1 MNPSSLSTTLF
12 VSFVG
17 VTMLLLFTFAYI
29 AYVDIRLILDVF
41 VTGQVVDESLYLPG
55 LSGSEN
61 IDRAMST
68 IFGWLALDLFIG
80 FILVAGLAL
89 WLSKHIVQPV
99 REAVDFA
106 KVISGGDL
114 SHSIPNNRKDEIGQ
128 LIDSLNSMSQQ
139 LNALVQSVHVAAN
152 EVSEEAK
159 HIIQVNEDNK
169 LAMCHQAT
177 EIDHLAT
184 LIDETSTSYAAVAEK
199 SLHAV
204 ERAQSSGTTANEGSL
219 SVADTICGIESISAA
234 VSLGVD
240 SVNSLGDR
248 SQKINAI
255 THLIKDVADQTNLLA
270 LNAAIEAARAGEY
283 GRGFAVVADEVRG
296 LASKTT
302 NAADDITHSIQQS
315 NTETNHAIEQMKLG
329 AERVDAGVVHARN
342 SGEMLKNII
351 ASSEEVISIIRSIS
365 DSTNQQ
371 SRATTNMVA
380 NVEQM
385 KQGTHQAVD
394 RCNEAFDAATL
405 LDRKAEALRSQISVF
420 KT

>member
-1 MNPSSLSTTLF
+1 MNTSSLSTTLF

-17 VTMLLLFTFAYI
+17 LTMLLLLSFAYI
-29 AYVDIRLILDVF
+29 AYVDIRLVLDVF
-41 VTGQVVDESLYLPG
+41 VTKEVIDESLYLPN

-61 IDRAMST
+61 IERAMST
-68 IFGWLALDLFIG
+68 ILGWLLLDLSIG
-80 FILVAGLAL
+80 FVLASALAL
-89 WLSKHIVQPV
+89 WLSKHIVRPV
-99 REAVDFA
+99 KQAVQFA
-106 KVISGGDL
+106 KVISEGDL
-114 SHSIPNNRKDEIGQ
+114 SHSVANNRRDEIGQ
-128 LIDSLNSMSQQ
+128 LLDSLNGMSQQ

-169 LAMCHQAT
+169 LAMKHQAA

-204 ERAQSSGTTANEGSL
+204 ERAQSSGATANEGSL
-219 SVADTICGIESISAA
+219 SVADTINGIESISSA
-234 VSLGVD
+234 VSLGVE
-240 SVNSLGDR
+240 SVNALGDR

-302 NAADDITHSIQQS
+302 NAADDIATSIQQS
-315 NTETNHAIEQMKLG
+315 NTETKHAIEQMQLG
-329 AERVDAGVVHARN
+329 AERVETGVVHARN

-371 SRATTNMVA
+371 SQATTNMVA

-385 KQGTHQAVD
+385 KQGTYQAVD
-394 RCNEAFDAATL
+394 RCNQAFDAAAQ
-405 LDRKAEALRSQISVF
+405 LDQKADALRKQISVF

>member
-1 MNPSSLSTTLF
+1 MNKSSLSTTLF

-17 VTMLLLFTFAYI
+17 LTMLMLFTFAYI

-41 VTGQVVDESLYLPG
+41 VTKEVIDESLYLPS

-61 IDRAMST
+61 IERAMST
-68 IFGWLALDLFIG
+68 ILGWLLLDLSIG
-80 FILVAGLAL
+80 FVLASALAL
-89 WLSKHIVQPV
+89 WLSKHIVRPV
-99 REAVDFA
+99 KQAVQFA
-106 KVISGGDL
+106 KVISEGDL
-114 SHSIPNNRKDEIGQ
+114 SHSVANDRRDEIGQ
-128 LIDSLNSMSQQ
+128 LLDSLNGMSQQ
-139 LNALVQSVHVAAN
+139 LNALVKSVHVAAN

-169 LAMCHQAT
+169 LAMEHQAAK
-177 EIDHLAT
+177 IDHLAT

-204 ERAQSSGTTANEGSL
+204 ERAQSSGATANEGSL
-219 SVADTICGIESISAA
+219 SVADTINGIESISSS
-234 VSLGVD
+234 VSLGVE
-240 SVNSLGDR
+240 SVNALGDR

-302 NAADDITHSIQQS
+302 NAADDIATSIQLS
-315 NTETNHAIEQMKLG
+315 NTETKHAIEQMQLG
-329 AERVDAGVVHARN
+329 AERVKIGVVHARN

-371 SRATTNMVA
+371 SQATTSMVA

-385 KQGTHQAVD
+385 KQETYQAVD
-394 RCNEAFDAATL
+394 RCNQAFDAAAQ
-405 LDRKAEALRSQISVF
+405 LDQKADDLRKQISVF

>member
-1 MNPSSLSTTLF
+1 M
-12 VSFVG
+12 
-17 VTMLLLFTFAYI
+17 
-29 AYVDIRLILDVF
+29 
-41 VTGQVVDESLYLPG
+41 
-55 LSGSEN
+55 
-61 IDRAMST
+61 
-68 IFGWLALDLFIG
+68 
-80 FILVAGLAL
+80 
-89 WLSKHIVQPV
+89 
-99 REAVDFA
+99 
-106 KVISGGDL
+106 
-114 SHSIPNNRKDEIGQ
+114 SHSVANNRRDEIGQ
-128 LIDSLNSMSQQ
+128 LLDSLNGMSQQ

-169 LAMCHQAT
+169 LAMEHQAA

-204 ERAQSSGTTANEGSL
+204 ERAQSSGATANEGSL
-219 SVADTICGIESISAA
+219 SVADTINVIESISSA
-234 VSLGVD
+234 VSLGVE
-240 SVNSLGDR
+240 SVNALGDR

-302 NAADDITHSIQQS
+302 NAADDIATSIQQS
-315 NTETNHAIEQMKLG
+315 NTETKHAIEQMQLG
-329 AERVDAGVVHARN
+329 AERVKTGVVHARN

-371 SRATTNMVA
+371 SQATTNMVA

-385 KQGTHQAVD
+385 KQGTYQAVD
-394 RCNEAFDAATL
+394 RCNQAFDAAAQ
-405 LDRKAEALRSQISVF
+405 LDQKADALRKQISVF